1 MFLQHFMLEKYHAED
16 RSTNG
21 ENGEEHRH
29 TRQRTITTKHNKL
42 ALESFDL
49 SVKHVV
55 VDGFHT

>member
-1 MFLQHFMLEKYHAED
+1 MLEKYHAED